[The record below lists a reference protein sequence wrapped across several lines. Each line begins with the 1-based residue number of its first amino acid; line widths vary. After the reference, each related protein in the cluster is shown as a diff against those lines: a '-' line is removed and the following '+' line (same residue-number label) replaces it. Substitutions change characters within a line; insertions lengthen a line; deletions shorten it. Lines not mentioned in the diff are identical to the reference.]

1 MTEFCKNGHERT
13 DSNTSFVR
21 DNARNRV
28 RKRCLD
34 CRNAK
39 RTDVL
44 NKGAGTNHRNDLKRL
59 ATDYLHEDIEDLL
72 RFGATFHE
80 IIQRG
85 GYSSW
90 NTLKQSL
97 HRRGRTDLL
106 EQLKERRK
114 QVTV

>member
-1 MTEFCKNGHERT
+1 MTEVCRNGHVRT
-13 DSNTSFVR
+13 ESNTSFVR
-21 DNARNRV
+21 DNARNRI

-34 CRNAK
+34 CRHEK
-39 RTDVL
+39 RTDVQ
-44 NKGAGTNHRNDLKRL
+44 NKGAGTNHANDLKKL

-90 NTLKQSL
+90 STLSQSL
-97 HRRGRTDLL
+97 RRRGRTDLL
-106 EQLKERRK
+106 DKLKERRK
-114 QVTV
+114 QVKV